1 MVSAEKT
8 LHPATP
14 ASTAAAA
21 SFALLQAKLDYLGPE
36 GIDQVKRAYRFAD
49 EAHLGVSRR
58 SGEPY
63 ITHPIAVALQCTE
76 WKLDSQ
82 ALMAAL
88 LHDVMEDCGVTKTDL
103 VEKFGAN
110 VAELVDGLTK
120 LDKLSFE
127 TKEEGQVES
136 FRKMLLAMA
145 RDVRVILVKLADRT
159 HNMRTME
166 AMPRSRWKAISSETL
181 EIYAPIAHRLGLN
194 QTYRELQDLSFR
206 HLRPWRYQVLE
217 KAVMKARSRRR
228 DLLQKL
234 QRDVEGAFKNAK
246 LTIHIFGR
254 EKTLFSIYQKMDQK
268 HLSFAQVTDIYGMR
282 ILMPNLVDCYTG
294 LGILHQLYKPVPGK
308 FKDHIA
314 IAKVNGYQ
322 SLHTT
327 LVGPAGINVEFQL
340 RTEAMHVVA
349 ESGVAAH
356 WMYKTSDPGHERAER
371 LGTQWLQSLL
381 DIQDE
386 TRDAAEF
393 WDHVK
398 VDLFPDAVYV
408 FTPKSRIMA
417 LPRGATVVDF
427 AYAVHTNVGEHT
439 LGATVNGQPV
449 SLRSELSNGDVV
461 EIITSTDTTPNPAWL
476 GFVKTG
482 RARSKIR
489 HYFKTRAQS
498 ESKDLG
504 DKLLLQ
510 GLRAEGFAQL
520 PATDQAHKTL
530 WEKLLRFTGS
540 KNLDELLTDIGLGKR
555 VASIVAKRLVKL
567 LGDLGERPDPVLL
580 SMERFTSHETLSQ
593 GSVVVDGSDNASV
606 QYAQC
611 CHPLPGDPILGYL
624 GHGEGLVI
632 HLESCQVAQRLKA
645 KDSERFISVEW
656 SDEPVR
662 SFEASIVVTVLNGKG
677 VLASVAAAITSSEAD
692 IKLVSMVDE
701 VSGKEATDLRFLV
714 AVQDFTHLQSVLASL
729 QRLPAV
735 SKASRAFSQRAQA

>member
-1 MVSAEKT
+1 MVSAEKI
-8 LHPATP
+8 LNPATP

-520 PATDQAHKTL
+520 PATDQTHKTL